1 MFYHYAEAKVTFSDV
16 IGCDEAKGEVQQIV
30 DFIKQPQ
37 KYTDLGATVP
47 RYVVAVVIAALVHY

>member
-1 MFYHYAEAKVTFSDV
+1 MLLLYATEGKVTFSDV

-37 KYTDLGATVP
+37 KYTDIGATVP
-47 RYVVAVVIAALVHY
+47 R